1 MRGAET
7 TDIGTRSPIRRSERW
22 LERRIERT
30 GLRPRDAAYLIG
42 AFWTIAVVVFGVVER
57 AVDPKTFHSVWL
69 GMWWAVETVTTV
81 GYGDIVPNQTAG
93 KIIAAFLML
102 GGLSLIAV
110 VTAAITSGF
119 VSRTEDRRLA
129 AGKDPVM
136 QKLEEVATE
145 LHDVKLELVRL
156 RSSAGAD
163 ESSTDR
169 PQAE

>member
-1 MRGAET
+1 MVA
-7 TDIGTRSPIRRSERW
+7 
-22 LERRIERT
+22 
-30 GLRPRDAAYLIG
+30 
-42 AFWTIAVVVFGVVER
+42 FGVVER
-57 AVDPKTFHSVWL
+57 LVDPKTFHSIWL

-119 VSRTEDRRLA
+119 VSRAEAQRRE

-136 QKLEEVATE
+136 QKLEEIAAELKAVKTE
-145 LHDVKLELVRL
+145 LDHL
-156 RSSAGAD
+156 RPTTGTDGSS
-163 ESSTDR
+163 
-169 PQAE
+169 